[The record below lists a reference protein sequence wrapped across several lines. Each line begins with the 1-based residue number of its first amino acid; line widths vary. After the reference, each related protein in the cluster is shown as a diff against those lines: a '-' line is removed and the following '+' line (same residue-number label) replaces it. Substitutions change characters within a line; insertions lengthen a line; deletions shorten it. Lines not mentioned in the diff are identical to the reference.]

1 MIVET
6 SPYKVFALSQG
17 GELAKRMCE
26 YLGCSLGNIQ
36 VARFSD
42 GEFAVSFEE
51 SVRGQSVY
59 IVQST
64 CPSSDNIMELLLAI
78 DAAKRASAY
87 KQSFLILVGLVKIV
101 RTNHV
106 CPSAPK
112 YVRTC
117 CKV

>member
-17 GELAKRMCE
+17 GELAKRLCE

-64 CPSSDNIMELLLAI
+64 CPSSAQSLDSI
-78 DAAKRASAY
+78 RA
-87 KQSFLILVGLVKIV
+87 
-101 RTNHV
+101 
-106 CPSAPK
+106 PP
-112 YVRTC
+112 
-117 CKV
+117 

>member
-51 SVRGQSVY
+51 SVRGQSV
-59 IVQST
+59 
-64 CPSSDNIMELLLAI
+64 
-78 DAAKRASAY
+78 
-87 KQSFLILVGLVKIV
+87 
-101 RTNHV
+101 
-106 CPSAPK
+106 
-112 YVRTC
+112 
-117 CKV
+117 